1 MIPSVILK
9 TNFET
14 SIPKE
19 NLTFLKKTSLLLDE
33 ILNKQSNLQQPYV
46 GENAFSHKGGLH
58 VSAINKDPKTYE
70 HIDPEIVGNTRKI
83 VISDQ
88 SGRSNITSLLNTV
101 GINPEDHKDKLDL
114 LLQKV
119 KEKEFKGH
127 AFDQA
132 LASFE
137 ILARKTLFGLPDYFE
152 LVRFKVIDDRR
163 WNAKGELVTE
173 SEATVRI
180 TINGEEFM
188 NVEVG
193 NGPVNALDKALRKS
207 LISFYPTLQDLELT
221 DFKVR
226 ILSSEKG
233 TDAIVRVIIETKDNN
248 GAIWTTVGV
257 STNIIDASY
266 NALRESLIFKLIKS
280 S

>member
-19 NLTFLKKTSLLLDE
+19 NLTFLKTSLLLDE

-46 GENAFSHKGGLH
+46 GENASHKGGLH

-180 TINGEEFM
+180 TINGERFM

-221 DFKVR
+221 DFKVEFF
-226 ILSSEKG
+226 LLKK
-233 TDAIVRVIIETKDNN
+233 VQM
-248 GAIWTTVGV
+248 
-257 STNIIDASY
+257 
-266 NALRESLIFKLIKS
+266 LL
-280 S
+280 

>member
-1 MIPSVILK
+1 MKIGAMVPQGWRM
-9 TNFET
+9 
-14 SIPKE
+14 
-19 NLTFLKKTSLLLDE
+19 D
-33 ILNKQSNLQQPYV
+33 LN
-46 GENAFSHKGGLH
+46 
-58 VSAINKDPKTYE
+58 
-70 HIDPEIVGNTRKI
+70 
-83 VISDQ
+83 
-88 SGRSNITSLLNTV
+88 

-226 ILSSEKG
+226 ILSSAKG
-233 TDAIVRVIIETKDNN
+233 VILFNKSASLFILNFMSSSNFFPSFNRNFNKLAI
-248 GAIWTTVGV
+248 AIFMPFSISFHSFLFEDSSPFSTTSG
-257 STNIIDASY
+257 IFKIAGKI
-266 NALRESLIFKLIKS
+266 SLILSFNPFEISFICLK
-280 S
+280 